1 MNGFWTETLYNYLK
15 PRTLSG
21 TADIDISTANYA
33 TGFVEILKIEP
44 RAAIRDMVIYLDF
57 DKETTGVNDVATNND
72 TLDAQV
78 FTKVDGTVYVAT
90 EAMTQ
95 KTLTGTFG
103 LAVGGGWAIKLGA
116 LDTTQD
122 ISIRVKI
129 SAERADAEIP
139 YRIVYCSE
147 LPPTVTAVAAA

>member
-1 MNGFWTETLYNYLK
+1 MNAFWTSTLYNLLK
-15 PRTLSG
+15 PRTLAG
-21 TADIDISTANYA
+21 TTDIDISAAVY
-33 TGFVEILKIEP
+33 TGFVEILNIAP
-44 RAAIRDMVIYLDF
+44 NSNIHSLSVYLDF
-57 DKETTGVNDVATNND
+57 DKETTGVNDVATNAD

-78 FTKVDGTVYVAT
+78 FSKVDGSVYVAI

-103 LAVGGGWAIKLGA
+103 LAVGGGWKVDLGP

-122 ISIRVKI
+122 ISIRVKL

-139 YRIVYCSE
+139 YRVVYCAE
-147 LPPTVTAVAAA
+147 KAPTITAVVAG

>member
-1 MNGFWTETLYNYLK
+1 MNAFWTETLYNYLK
-15 PRTLSG
+15 PRTLTG
-21 TADIDISTANYA
+21 TTDIDITAANY
-33 TGFVEILKIEP
+33 TGFVEILNIAP
-44 RAAIRDMVIYLDF
+44 TAAIRDMAIYLDF
-57 DKETTGVNDVATNND
+57 DKETTGVNDVATNSD

-78 FTKVDGTVYVAT
+78 FTKIDGTVYVAI
-90 EAMTQ
+90 ESMTQ

-103 LAVGGGWAIKLGA
+103 LAVGGGWTIKIPA

-122 ISIRVKI
+122 LSIRVKL

-147 LPPTVTAVAAA
+147 KTPTVTAVAAG

>member
-1 MNGFWTETLYNYLK
+1 MNNYWTENLYNHLC

-21 TADIDISTANYA
+21 TTDVDISAYVY
-33 TGFVEILKIEP
+33 TGFVEILNIAP
-44 RAAIRDMVIYLDF
+44 RTNIGMMTVYLDF
-57 DKETTGVNDVATNND
+57 DKETTGVNDVATNSD

-78 FTKVDGTVYVAT
+78 FTKVDGSVYVAVQS
-90 EAMTQ
+90 MTQ

-103 LAVGGGWAIKLGA
+103 LAVGGGWVINLNAV
-116 LDTTQD
+116 DVTQD
-122 ISIRVKI
+122 ISIRIKL

-147 LPPTVTAVAAA
+147 QAPTVTAIAAG